1 MNRKGKRMN
10 VVKAFCLFT
19 LLGCF
24 IGCKDDEKK
33 KEQSF
38 NNDLPIEIVGFEPQE
53 VTSRTQLLI
62 YGKNFGDDPSLIHL
76 KLGGVDTKVVG
87 CNNECLYCM
96 VPRNSNKGTIEIS
109 IGDQTAMANDRFT
122 YISNT
127 QVTTLCGYVDE
138 TGRYEVKDGSFD
150 ECGLNCP
157 AWLSIDPQNPNHIYM
172 IEEANSIRLIDVEAK
187 KMSTVIT
194 VGQMNITS
202 PRTLSWSLTG
212 DTLFVNNWADWEAAP
227 ISIVMLLR
235 KEEFKKP
242 HVLLSGR
249 NHIIAAITHPKTGDI
264 YFTQE
269 SGGGVYQYSISTG
282 EVEQMFTVG
291 GSWIWV
297 YPYFHP
303 SGDFAYILR
312 PREGTIF

>member
-1 MNRKGKRMN
+1 
-10 VVKAFCLFT
+10 
-19 LLGCF
+19 
-24 IGCKDDEKK
+24 
-33 KEQSF
+33 
-38 NNDLPIEIVGFEPQE
+38 
-53 VTSRTQLLI
+53 
-62 YGKNFGDDPSLIHL
+62 
-76 KLGGVDTKVVG
+76 
-87 CNNECLYCM
+87 
-96 VPRNSNKGTIEIS
+96 
-109 IGDQTAMANDRFT
+109 
-122 YISNT
+122 
-127 QVTTLCGYVDE
+127 LCGYVDE

-150 ECGLNCP
+150 ECGLKCP

-282 EVEQMFTVG
+282 EVEQMFTIG

-312 PREGTIF
+312 PREGTILKSKFDKETNQLEAPSVFAGNWNWGHREGVGTNANMGVLWQGAFVKNEEYANQHKEDIYDFYVADGELWGTHPGDLIWRVTPTAEVIRYAGRGSTAMDGNHWGYVDGDLIMYINSKT